1 MKKFF
6 VWTCFLLNVAIL
18 SAATIEIDG
27 ITWNYD
33 IIENNEV
40 WVSRFSAPKDIE
52 SVVVPSVIEGC
63 PVTEIGG
70 GFHLSLLDYD
80 SLKTVTISANV
91 RDIAITLDF
100 NRSSALEKI
109 IVDPANSVYWSFDG
123 VLCYRFGDGGNAVV
137 AIPAKKTGV
146 LVVPKEITLIW
157 WDKVNNDVSSLI
169 SRIDFEGRPP
179 YDVGRTLREHFFSS
193 SGVEIR
199 YNALYADEW
208 EKELMGVPNSKGYSP
223 TATVD
228 DGGPY
233 VQAINGIEWSFIV
246 SNGQAIVRSGDA
258 WKPAIPQ
265 TTSGTVEVPEM
276 LGGCPVM
283 HIGDRA
289 FYNCDQ
295 IVSVLLPSSIKTIG
309 DEAFLNCYKLENVNL
324 PEGLLRIGGYA
335 FQTYGG
341 NLSFPVLPDSLMFIG
356 HSAFSGCTPTSPT
369 LILPKSLVEC
379 GTDAFTDCGFE
390 KMVFPPSLR
399 KLGTIYS
406 SSDHPLVCI
415 FEGEV
420 PEDEYSSGYPS
431 PFYPEFRSYTVAM
444 YSVWNASSWERA
456 YGNYLGSGK
465 MQSNIIKYVPQM
477 SDVNGSTATSCHLTV
492 TNVVVQYVLNSIQP
506 QFALPASSDTGFV
519 NVVTEIKS
527 GGIVAIPS
535 TWAENYPTFASK
547 FGNDFTAA
555 LGKSTGK
562 VGANGAPMLVWQDY
576 VAGTDPTN
584 PKDKFTASITIVDGK
599 VRISYSP
606 ELDEERKA
614 LRKYTTWGKRSL
626 LDTDWTE
633 VQAGHESDYNFFKVS
648 VEMR

>member
-6 VWTCFLLNVAIL
+6 VCACFLLNVAIL
-18 SAATIEIDG
+18 SAAT
-27 ITWNYD
+27 
-33 IIENNEV
+33 
-40 WVSRFSAPKDIE
+40 
-52 SVVVPSVIEGC
+52 
-63 PVTEIGG
+63 
-70 GFHLSLLDYD
+70 
-80 SLKTVTISANV
+80 
-91 RDIAITLDF
+91 
-100 NRSSALEKI
+100 
-109 IVDPANSVYWSFDG
+109 
-123 VLCYRFGDGGNAVV
+123 
-137 AIPAKKTGV
+137 
-146 LVVPKEITLIW
+146 
-157 WDKVNNDVSSLI
+157 
-169 SRIDFEGRPP
+169 
-179 YDVGRTLREHFFSS
+179 
-193 SGVEIR
+193 
-199 YNALYADEW
+199 
-208 EKELMGVPNSKGYSP
+208 
-223 TATVD
+223 ATMD

-233 VQAINGIEWSFIV
+233 AQAINGIEWSFIV
-246 SNGQAIVRSGDA
+246 SNGQAIVSSGDA
-258 WKPAIPQ
+258 KPAIPQ
-265 TTSGTVEVPEM
+265 TTSGTVEVPEV

-283 HIGDRA
+283 HIGDYA
-289 FYNCDQ
+289 FYYCDQ

-309 DEAFLNCYKLENVNL
+309 DQAFLNCYNLENVNL
-324 PEGLLRIGGYA
+324 PEGLLRIGFEA
-335 FQTYGG
+335 FYTYGN

-356 HSAFSGCTPTSPT
+356 NSAFYGCKATSST

-379 GTDAFTDCGFE
+379 GSMALDECKFE
-390 KMVFPPSLR
+390 KIVFPPSLR
-399 KLGTIYS
+399 KLGAIYGS
-406 SSDHPLVCI
+406 YDHPLVCI
-415 FEGEV
+415 FEGEI
-420 PEDEYSSGYPS
+420 PETPGPPGYPTS
-431 PFYPEFRSYTVAM
+431 YTPFEACSSTVAM

-456 YGNYLGSGK
+456 YNADYWGEGK
-465 MQSNIIKYVPQM
+465 MPNNVIKYVPQM

-547 FGNDFTAA
+547 FGSDFTAA

-599 VRISYSP
+599 VCISYSP

-633 VQAGHESDYNFFKVS
+633 VQAGHEPDYNFFKVS

>member
-1 MKKFF
+1 MKKFC
-6 VWTCFLLNVAIL
+6 VCACFLLNVAIL
-18 SAATIEIDG
+18 SAATTIDIDG
-27 ITWNYD
+27 ITWTYS
-33 IIENNEV
+33 IVEKEV
-40 WVSRFSAPKDIE
+40 RLYEFSAPKDIE
-52 SVVVPSVIEGC
+52 SVVVPPVIEGC
-63 PVTEIGG
+63 PVTM
-70 GFHLSLLDYD
+70 LYRLLCDSMGLYD
-80 SLKTVTISANV
+80 RLKTVKIPASV
-91 RDIAITLDF
+91 SDIDPPVF
-100 NRSSALEKI
+100 WGALENI
-109 IVDPANSVYWSFDG
+109 VVDPANSVYWSFDG
-123 VLCYRFGDGGNAVV
+123 VLYRRNDGYNYLESF
-137 AIPAKKTGV
+137 PAKKTGV
-146 LVVPKEITLIW
+146 LVVPKEITSFYASSSG
-157 WDKVNNDVSSLI
+157 DVSSLI
-169 SRIDFEGRPP
+169 SRIEFEGRPP
-179 YDVGRTLREHFFSS
+179 SDVGRTLREHFFSS

-199 YNALYADEW
+199 YNVLYADEW
-208 EKELMGVPNSKGYSP
+208 EKELVGVLNTKGYSP

-246 SNGQAIVRSGDA
+246 SNGQAIVSSGDA

-265 TTSGTVEVPEM
+265 TTSGTVEVPGM
-276 LGGCPVM
+276 FGGCPVR
-283 HIGDRA
+283 HIADRA
-289 FYNCDQ
+289 FYFCEQ
-295 IVSVLLPSSIKTIG
+295 VTSVLLPSSIRTIG
-309 DEAFLNCYKLENVNL
+309 AYVFAGCHNLEKVNL
-324 PEGLLRIGGYA
+324 PEGLLKIGEYVFESTGKV
-335 FQTYGG
+335 
-341 NLSFPVLPDSLMFIG
+341 SFPVLPDSLTSIG
-356 HSAFSGCTPTSPT
+356 SSAFDGCTATAST

-379 GTDAFTDCGFE
+379 GSYALNGCGFD
-390 KMVFPPSLR
+390 KIVFPPSLR
-399 KLGTIYS
+399 KLGSIGGSYGR
-406 SSDHPLVCI
+406 PLVCI
-415 FEGEV
+415 FEGAV
-420 PEDEYSSGYPS
+420 PEDVNSLGYPS
-431 PFYPEFRSYTVAM
+431 PSYPYFNSDAVAM

-456 YGNYLGSGK
+456 YAYSGSGK
-465 MQSNIIKYVPQM
+465 MPSNIIQYVPQM
-477 SDVNGSTATSCHLTV
+477 SDVKGSTATSCHLTV

-535 TWAENYPTFASK
+535 TWAENYPTFVSK
-547 FGNDFTAA
+547 FGSDFTAA

-562 VGANGAPMLVWQDY
+562 VGANGVPMLVWQDY

>member
-6 VWTCFLLNVAIL
+6 VCACFLLNVAML
-18 SAATIEIDG
+18 SAAT
-27 ITWNYD
+27 
-33 IIENNEV
+33 
-40 WVSRFSAPKDIE
+40 
-52 SVVVPSVIEGC
+52 
-63 PVTEIGG
+63 
-70 GFHLSLLDYD
+70 
-80 SLKTVTISANV
+80 
-91 RDIAITLDF
+91 AI
-100 NRSSALEKI
+100 
-109 IVDPANSVYWSFDG
+109 
-123 VLCYRFGDGGNAVV
+123 
-137 AIPAKKTGV
+137 
-146 LVVPKEITLIW
+146 
-157 WDKVNNDVSSLI
+157 
-169 SRIDFEGRPP
+169 
-179 YDVGRTLREHFFSS
+179 
-193 SGVEIR
+193 
-199 YNALYADEW
+199 
-208 EKELMGVPNSKGYSP
+208 
-223 TATVD
+223 VD

-233 VQAINGIEWSFIV
+233 AQTINGIEWSFIV
-246 SNGQAIVRSGDA
+246 SNAQAIVSSGDA

-265 TTSGTVEVPEM
+265 TTSGTVEVPEV

-289 FYNCDQ
+289 FYYCDQ

-309 DEAFLNCYKLENVNL
+309 ARAFECCRNLENVNL
-324 PEGLLRIGGYA
+324 PEGLLRIGEYV
-335 FQTYGG
+335 FDSCDKC
-341 NLSFPVLPDSLMFIG
+341 SFPVLPDSLMFIG
-356 HSAFSGCTPTSPT
+356 RYAFCGCKATSST

-379 GTDAFTDCGFE
+379 GSDAFGREVFE
-390 KMVFPPSLR
+390 KIVFPSSLR
-399 KLGTIYS
+399 KLGQMYGGYV
-406 SSDHPLVCI
+406 HPLVCV
-415 FEGEV
+415 FEGAV
-420 PEDEYSSGYPS
+420 PEDESSLGYPS
-431 PFYPEFRSYTVAM
+431 ISYPYFDSNVVAM
-444 YSVWNASSWERA
+444 YSVWNAYSWERA
-456 YGNYLGSGK
+456 YNIPDYYGSGK
-465 MQSNIIKYVPQM
+465 MPSNIIQYVPQM

-547 FGNDFTAA
+547 FGSDFTAA

-562 VGANGAPMLVWQDY
+562 VGANGVPMLVWQDY

-599 VRISYSP
+599 VHISYSP

-633 VQAGHESDYNFFKVS
+633 VQAGHEPDYNFFKVS